1 MRDQKMVD
9 ERLMRNYM
17 CMRKNYIVLKKSPGT
32 LPSWSVPTYESM
44 LAVAVAGQKTPA
56 RLPNRNN
63 TIWGIE
69 GSSSF
74 GSPRNML
81 EVYGSWLDPS

>member
-1 MRDQKMVD
+1 
-9 ERLMRNYM
+9 
-17 CMRKNYIVLKKSPGT
+17 
-32 LPSWSVPTYESM
+32 
-44 LAVAVAGQKTPA
+44 VAVAGQKTPA
-56 RLPNRNN
+56 RLPNCNN